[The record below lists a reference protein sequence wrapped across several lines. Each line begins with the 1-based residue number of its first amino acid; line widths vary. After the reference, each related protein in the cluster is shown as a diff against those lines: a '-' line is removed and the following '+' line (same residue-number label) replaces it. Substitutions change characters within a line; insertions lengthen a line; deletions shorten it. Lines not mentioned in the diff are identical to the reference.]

1 MYVVPVLSEIVSCRL
16 PVVREAATNT
26 IYRGYVWDSLQDS
39 VKMALLQVH
48 NFVDNSRRKR
58 RLPRTLGQTRCSGK
72 SMGREKIVK
81 NNRSVIS

>member
-1 MYVVPVLSEIVSCRL
+1 M
-16 PVVREAATNT
+16 NT

-39 VKMALLQVH
+39 VKMTLLQVH
-48 NFVDNSRRKR
+48 NFVDKSQREKW
-58 RLPRTLGQTRCSGK
+58 LPRTLGQTRCPGK